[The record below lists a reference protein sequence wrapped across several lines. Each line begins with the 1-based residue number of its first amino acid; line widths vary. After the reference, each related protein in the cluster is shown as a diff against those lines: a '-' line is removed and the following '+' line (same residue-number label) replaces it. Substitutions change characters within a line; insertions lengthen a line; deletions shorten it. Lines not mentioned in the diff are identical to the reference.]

1 MDLLSYQKGDILFSN
16 CQTLVNPVSCD
27 GTIDSYLS
35 KRFFMRYPAMYTKYL
50 QSVKRNNLLQVN
62 YGCIKVRLR
71 IYWIFPL
78 KKSPILS
85 PNQKWWKQVSWDW
98 LKLIKIE
105 IYPLSLFLDFSNPT
119 YSTMEPKFKK
129 SAIIFFPDYQ
139 SYCGI
144 YRLYSTFKNT
154 DTSYN
159 KTCWRFE
166 WRRKKVITERF
177 CFEIK

>member
-1 MDLLSYQKGDILFSN
+1 MEPLTVICQRGSSWDIQPCIPSI
-16 CQTLVNPVSCD
+16 CS
-27 GTIDSYLS
+27 
-35 KRFFMRYPAMYTKYL
+35 
-50 QSVKRNNLLQVN
+50 SVKRNNLLQVN

-159 KTCWRFE
+159 KTCWRFK
-166 WRRKKVITERF
+166 WRRKKSDNRKVLFWNKIAPDSHKNRGT
-177 CFEIK
+177 